1 MGVSRDDIKSHRK
14 FVEKL
19 EGLPFPLLS
28 DINSEVCDAYDVIKD
43 KNMYGKIV
51 KGIERST
58 FIIDREG
65 KIAALWRKVKV
76 DGHAGEV
83 LEALKKL

>member
-1 MGVSRDDIKSHRK
+1 
-14 FVEKL
+14 
-19 EGLPFPLLS
+19 
-28 DINSEVCDAYDVIKD
+28 
-43 KNMYGKIV
+43 MYGKIV

-58 FIIDREG
+58 FIIDRKG

-76 DGHAGEV
+76 EGHAGEV

>member
-1 MGVSRDDIKSHRK
+1 M
-14 FVEKL
+14 
-19 EGLPFPLLS
+19 LS
-28 DINSEVCDAYDVIKD
+28 DVNSEVCTTYDVIKD

-58 FIIDREG
+58 FIIDHKG
-65 KIAALWRKVKV
+65 KVAALWRKVKV